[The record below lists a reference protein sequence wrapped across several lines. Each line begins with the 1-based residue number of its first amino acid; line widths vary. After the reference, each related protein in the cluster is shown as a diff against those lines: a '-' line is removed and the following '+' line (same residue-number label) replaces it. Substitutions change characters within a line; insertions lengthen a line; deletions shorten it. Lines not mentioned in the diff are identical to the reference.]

1 MVYFNTSNSSAP
13 GTEYHDIKIDDP
25 LLTKYG
31 FTKFSLPLNDN
42 AIKMILYNDKD
53 PSMIT
58 YIDIDKRNLD
68 NTVNLLKDKLLSE
81 RKIDEETAAGLGAYL
96 RNACICRIEDQD
108 GDFNFFKNGN
118 GNGKAEQKKNKE
130 KNNQNLQAQ
139 PTEKNKRQY
148 VAYKYSNKGKGT
160 LHEAAII
167 AGQPMFLKYEN
178 DELKTVEQIEEPSRI
193 IKPPYSEEHPY
204 ESYEF
209 ANMKEVKEYSERAKS
224 MSIDSLYT
232 RVKQFVADYNDQ
244 DPSKLNLLSIDIIFS
259 YFQDKFATTHYDS
272 IVGDNDSGKSSLG
285 ITFEAL
291 AYRPVCMTDPSA
303 ANIFRCLGT
312 IEPGQ
317 CTIILDEADKIDK
330 SPEMM
335 AILKTGYQL
344 TGKVPK
350 INTNTL
356 RQEFFWTYGLK
367 IIIAEKS
374 MSLIEAKGVHDRTFS
389 FTAYPGDSTFD
400 IKETLNPI
408 GEAECQKRMS
418 ELLSFRKL
426 LLIYRLLHFK
436 DSVAN
441 IDISLKRRSRE
452 LVKPTIQLFSNA
464 EPHVQKEIWSTLEG
478 FLKAKQTRKG
488 NTIEV
493 ALYPIIANLVSQDGR
508 EVHAR
513 DIWNVIVE
521 GNFIKGHLDEKK
533 PNQFETED
541 YGTIYRNTITNVIC
555 DKLGAQKEHKEIGSV
570 LIFDIDKLAKIGKS
584 YDLDIGIQLKLPDE
598 NSEADGSDSS
608 DDFSN
613 TLTASKENDDTKI
626 TSNPSNSVK
635 ISEGNLNNIINGRIE
650 KNESHPVTSLQPS
663 APSEPSVN
671 VLGEPSTANLQQAR
685 QVSESI
691 YRIGRSDNW
700 ACRNCR
706 QKGDKWFMQQHLCR
720 SSR

>member
-1 MVYFNTSNSSAP
+1 M
-13 GTEYHDIKIDDP
+13 
-25 LLTKYG
+25 
-31 FTKFSLPLNDN
+31 
-42 AIKMILYNDKD
+42 
-53 PSMIT
+53 
-58 YIDIDKRNLD
+58 
-68 NTVNLLKDKLLSE
+68 
-81 RKIDEETAAGLGAYL
+81 
-96 RNACICRIEDQD
+96 Q
-108 GDFNFFKNGN
+108 
-118 GNGKAEQKKNKE
+118 
-130 KNNQNLQAQ
+130 
-139 PTEKNKRQY
+139 
-148 VAYKYSNKGKGT
+148 
-160 LHEAAII
+160 
-167 AGQPMFLKYEN
+167 
-178 DELKTVEQIEEPSRI
+178 
-193 IKPPYSEEHPY
+193 IKP
-204 ESYEF
+204 
-209 ANMKEVKEYSERAKS
+209 
-224 MSIDSLYT
+224 
-232 RVKQFVADYNDQ
+232 
-244 DPSKLNLLSIDIIFS
+244 LSIDIIFS

-291 AYRPVCMTDPSA
+291 AYRPVYMTDPSA

-400 IKETLNPI
+400 IKETLNPQ
-408 GEAECQKRMS
+408 GDADCQKRLN

-452 LVKPTIQLFSNA
+452 LVKPIVQLFSSS
-464 EPHVQKEIWSTLEG
+464 ELHIQKEIASTLEG

-493 ALYPIIANLVSQDGR
+493 ALYPIIANLVSQYGR
-508 EVHAR
+508 EVLAR
-513 DIWNVIVE
+513 DIWNVIIE
-521 GNFIKGHLDEKK
+521 GNFIKGHYDENK

-570 LIFDIDKLAKIGKS
+570 LIFDIDKLTKIGKS
-584 YDLDIGIQLKLPDE
+584 YDLDIHIQLKLSDE
-598 NSEADGSDSS
+598 NNDADGSDGS
-608 DDFSN
+608 DGFSKS
-613 TLTASKENDDTKI
+613 LVAFKENNNTKI
-626 TSNPSNSVK
+626 TDNHENHTNIYEV
-635 ISEGNLNNIINGRIE
+635 NTNNIVNNTRE
-650 KNESHPVTSLQPS
+650 KNENPSVTLVE
-663 APSEPSVN
+663 PSEPSAK
-671 VLGEPSTANLQQAR
+671 VLGESSTAIVQQAQ
-685 QVSESI
+685 QVSKSI
-691 YRIGRSDNW
+691 YRLGHSDTW
-700 ACRNCR
+700 GCKSCR

-720 SSR
+720 GSI